1 LAGKINKSAKPP
13 SCWIVSDGTVGMETQ
28 SRALSAA
35 AGLKPKII
43 TLYPNLLARLFP
55 RMARFPFWPLWQGDS
70 PLPGGAFPDLII
82 CCGRRMAGAGLGVRR
97 LSSGKSRLIQ
107 IGDPR
112 LPPDWFDLLVVPAHD
127 PAARQAE
134 EARNIIIST
143 GALNRLDAAAIEA
156 AAEAAQ
162 TAYGEQWADLQ
173 KPGGA
178 GKGAGTNTGTDTG
191 QRRLIA
197 VLLGG
202 ANRRYVPEAAD
213 FARLGRQLAELAK
226 NASAGLVIIPSR
238 RTGAD
243 ALVGLSGSLEGV
255 PHWFWDGQ
263 GENPY
268 PGVLGLVAA
277 VVVTSDSVN
286 MASEAALT
294 GLPLLVGELRPET
307 GRIADFHARM
317 QAAGHSAPLG
327 PQLPDAADFTRLD
340 EMPRIAAELA
350 DRLGL

>member
-1 LAGKINKSAKPP
+1 MAGKINKSAKLP
-13 SCWIVSDGTVGMETQ
+13 SCWIVTDGTIGMESQ
-28 SRALSAA
+28 SRALAAA
-35 AGLKPKII
+35 AGLKPKIV

-70 PLPGGAFPDLII
+70 PLPGGAFPDLIL
-82 CCGRRMAGAGLGVRR
+82 CCGRRMAGAGLGLRR

-112 LPPDWFDLLVVPAHD
+112 LPPGWFDLLVVPAHD
-127 PAARQAE
+127 PAARLAE
-134 EARNIIIST
+134 GAGNILVST
-143 GALNRLDAAAIEA
+143 GSLNRLDRAAIEA
-156 AAEAAQ
+156 AAETVKA
-162 TAYGEQWADLQ
+162 AYGAAWADLQ
-173 KPGGA
+173 KPRGA
-178 GKGAGTNTGTDTG
+178 NKDRGRQN
-191 QRRLIA
+191 RLIA

-202 ANRRYVPEAAD
+202 ANRRYQPDAGD

-268 PGVLGLVAA
+268 PGVLGLAEA

-286 MASEAALT
+286 MVSEAALT
-294 GLPLLVGELRPET
+294 GLPLLIGELRPET
-307 GRIADFHARM
+307 GRIADFHSLM
-317 QAAGHSAPLG
+317 QAAGHTAPLG
-327 PQLPDAADFTRLD
+327 PDLPDAAGFTRLD
-340 EMPRIAAELA
+340 EMPRLAAELRA
-350 DRLGL
+350 KLEL